1 MEDAGPAQEQQRADH
16 PGASVTTVRL
26 TRANIERVNLESL
39 RPFAGEIEEFF
50 SPKQHYRLLAYL
62 SRSVSGT
69 IIDIGT
75 HLGDSA
81 LALSVGGNPV
91 ESFDIVDNV
100 KGRALP
106 GNIHRHHVD
115 LWSPEGRAAWRK
127 TILESSLIFLDI
139 DPHEGT
145 REIEF
150 VRWLQGEGYSGIIV
164 LDDIWYFKPMRD
176 LLWSQIEGRFKSD
189 ATALGHWSGTGI
201 VSFDGR
207 VEVEGETDTSNWT
220 LVTGYFD
227 LTRKIDANDE
237 IRARPEGY
245 YIDQHGDGTL
255 GLDQNLMIFC
265 DPGLEEKLWSKRPK
279 HLHARTQIVP
289 MLFEDFPLTRYT
301 EKIIDN
307 RGGKPCP
314 VAPRAT
320 ASYYLFCMARY
331 AMLKLAIRD
340 NHFKS
345 THFGW
350 INVCIERYGF
360 QNLVHLNEALGVQRE
375 KFSTCFIDYVPKSL
389 TDNLDAYFGGRRECY
404 GRCSMCS
411 GFFTGGAKYM
421 YEVCDRLEDEFLRCL
436 EAGYGHA
443 DEQLYPLV
451 YFARPDLFDWYPGD
465 YAEMIT
471 NYAHV
476 YDRVEQP
483 IRNLIRNSLTAGD
496 REVCARACDIVWR
509 SLETGK
515 CSLTSN
521 PGRPASDNRIPLTD
535 QDLSAL
541 LRARL
546 MSRG

>member
-1 MEDAGPAQEQQRADH
+1 M
-16 PGASVTTVRL
+16 TVMRL
-26 TRANIERVNLESL
+26 TRADIERVDLESL
-39 RPFAGEIEEFF
+39 RPFVGFVGDDGFF
-50 SPKQHYRLLAYL
+50 SSKQHYRLLAHL
-62 SRSVSGT
+62 SQRVSGT

-81 LALSVGGNPV
+81 LALSVGGRPV
-91 ESFDIVDNV
+91 ESFYIVDNV
-100 KGRALP
+100 VNDRVLP
-106 GNIHRHHVD
+106 GNIHRHQVD

-127 TILESSLIFLDI
+127 TLLDSPLIFLDI
-139 DPHEGT
+139 HPHEGT

-150 VRWLQGEGYSGIIV
+150 VRWLQSERYSGIIV
-164 LDDIWYFKPMRD
+164 LDDVWYFKPMRD
-176 LLWSQIEGRFKSD
+176 VCWSQIEGRFKSD

-201 VSFDGR
+201 VSFESR
-207 VEVEGETDTSNWT
+207 VEIEGEVDTSNWT

-265 DPGLEEKLWSKRPK
+265 DRGLEEKLWSKRPK
-279 HLHARTQIVP
+279 HLHARTRIIP
-289 MLFEDFPLTRYT
+289 MAFEDFPLTRHLGR
-301 EKIIDN
+301 IVQN
-307 RGGKPCP
+307 RDGGSCP
-314 VAPRAT
+314 HAPRAT

-331 AMLKLAIRD
+331 AMLKLAIHD
-340 NHFKS
+340 NPFQS

-350 INVCIERYGF
+350 INICIERYPF
-360 QNLVHLNEALGVQRE
+360 QNLVHLSEALGVQRE
-375 KFSTCFIDYVPKSL
+375 KFSTCFIDYVPKTL
-389 TDNLDAYFGGRRECY
+389 TDNLDAYFGGRQCF

-421 YEVCDRLEDEFLRCL
+421 HEVCDRLEVEFLRCL
-436 EAGYGHA
+436 EAGHGHA

-471 NYAHV
+471 NYAHI

-483 IRNLIRNSLTAGD
+483 IRNLIRNSLAAGD
-496 REVCARACDIVWR
+496 KDVCARACDIVRR
-509 SLETGK
+509 SLDTGK
-515 CSLTSN
+515 CSLTVNS
-521 PGRPASDNRIPLTD
+521 GRHVSDHRTPLTD
-535 QDLSAL
+535 ADLVAL
-541 LRARL
+541 QLAERL
-546 MSRG
+546 SSKKK